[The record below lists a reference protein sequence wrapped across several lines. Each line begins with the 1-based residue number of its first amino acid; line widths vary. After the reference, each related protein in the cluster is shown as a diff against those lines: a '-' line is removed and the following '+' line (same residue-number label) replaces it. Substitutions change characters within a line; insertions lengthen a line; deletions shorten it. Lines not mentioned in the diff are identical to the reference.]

1 MSLFKIGIKS
11 KKNLARVLVVGLAVC
26 FTLGFTSSMA
36 QAAEKPLSE
45 ADRAAL
51 KGADTW
57 AVQNLMSRHSWYH
70 SAFMNGTE
78 LEQLWVKKTPN
89 PIWAQNYQQ
98 WVGMDAIKKSY
109 GMPSTPKDRLG
120 AIQFHTVSTPV
131 IEIAEDRQTAMGVF
145 YTAGVVGSYQ
155 KDGTA
160 KTRGMWERYGMECV
174 REDGVWK
181 IWHLHVYSDFAVDFG
196 KPLTEPADMPGGP
209 LNGNGKD
216 VVAARKQA
224 ETFGAETQNNAN
236 AGAIRAT
243 ANAQSDGYLEFGPTS
258 SAILMPR
265 PPEPYK
271 TYADTWHYVDLN
283 ERAQDTDYTNN
294 HKPQ

>member
-1 MSLFKIGIKS
+1 MRSNKS
-11 KKNLARVLVVGLAVC
+11 AVGFLAVC
-26 FTLGFTSSMA
+26 LALCLALGISVCPA
-36 QAAEKPLSE
+36 RAADKPLTE
-45 ADRAAL
+45 AERAAF
-51 KGADTW
+51 KAADTW

-70 SAFMNGTE
+70 SAFMNATE
-78 LEQLWVKKTPN
+78 LDEIWVKKTPN

-131 IEIAEDRQTAMGVF
+131 IEIAEDRKTAKGVF

-160 KTRGMWERYGMECV
+160 NTRWMWERYGMECV
-174 REDGVWK
+174 QEDGVWK

-196 KPLTEPADMPGGP
+196 KPMGEPADMPGGP
-209 LNGNGKD
+209 LNGNGRD

-236 AGAIRAT
+236 APAIRAS
-243 ANAQSDGYLEFGPTS
+243 ANAESDGYLEFSPTS

-271 TYADTWHYVDLN
+271 TYADTWHYVDLD
-283 ERAQDTDYTNN
+283 ERAKDIDYTNN
-294 HKPQ
+294 HKPQQ